1 VFPSSSFSVPA
12 TIDEQQ
18 NEVQPPHTTSN
29 SNSNRRGDEVM
40 PTAEDFANLFF
51 ASSEDDDDSTSSTTS
66 SSIQS
71 LTMNHH
77 QWEPEPHWQQNT
89 TITSGG
95 TTATAAATFTTPH
108 HNNHKRRRVS
118 FTTDTPTIHSLTS
131 VPPASTMTPHEK
143 ATIWLQSTDIEVL
156 KSSAQ
161 STIQNMR
168 QRVLQ
173 QKNPRQFISQQQ
185 DCRQEQQQHRHTQFR
200 KLMLSLEHETN
211 SSIRGLEHKIYRR
224 KHNRQVLIADVIE
237 CQHHINGL
245 AKFGFVMDVDEQRR
259 LLANAS
265 LKKSLGC
272 VKRALADAIDDYK
285 EVYPAAAAADCSSS
299 SSSLSSPFPLE
310 PLSSSISKIR
320 RVSSGACSSR

>member
-1 VFPSSSFSVPA
+1 
-12 TIDEQQ
+12 
-18 NEVQPPHTTSN
+18 
-29 SNSNRRGDEVM
+29 M

-51 ASSEDDDDSTSSTTS
+51 ASSEDDDDSSSSMTS

-89 TITSGG
+89 TITTSGG
-95 TTATAAATFTTPH
+95 TTATAAATFTKPH

-118 FTTDTPTIHSLTS
+118 FTTDTPTVHSLTS

-143 ATIWLQSTDIEVL
+143 AATWLQSTEIELL

-185 DCRQEQQQHRHTQFR
+185 DRQQQHRHTQFR

-224 KHNRQVLIADVIE
+224 KHNRQLLIADVIE

-245 AKFGFVMDVDEQRR
+245 AKFGFKMDVDEQNR

-265 LKKSLGC
+265 LKKSVGC

-285 EVYPAAAAADCSSS
+285 EVYPASTASADCSSS
-299 SSSLSSPFPLE
+299 SSSLSPFPSE

>member
-1 VFPSSSFSVPA
+1 
-12 TIDEQQ
+12 
-18 NEVQPPHTTSN
+18 
-29 SNSNRRGDEVM
+29 
-40 PTAEDFANLFF
+40 
-51 ASSEDDDDSTSSTTS
+51 
-66 SSIQS
+66 
-71 LTMNHH
+71 
-77 QWEPEPHWQQNT
+77 
-89 TITSGG
+89 
-95 TTATAAATFTTPH
+95 
-108 HNNHKRRRVS
+108 
-118 FTTDTPTIHSLTS
+118 
-131 VPPASTMTPHEK
+131 
-143 ATIWLQSTDIEVL
+143 
-156 KSSAQ
+156 
-161 STIQNMR
+161 MR

-185 DCRQEQQQHRHTQFR
+185 DNRQQQQHRHTQFR

-245 AKFGFVMDVDEQRR
+245 AKFGFNMDVDEQNR

-265 LKKSLGC
+265 LKKSVGC

-285 EVYPAAAAADCSSS
+285 EVYPASTAAAVGCSSS
-299 SSSLSSPFPLE
+299 SSSLSPFPSE

>member
-1 VFPSSSFSVPA
+1 
-12 TIDEQQ
+12 
-18 NEVQPPHTTSN
+18 
-29 SNSNRRGDEVM
+29 
-40 PTAEDFANLFF
+40 
-51 ASSEDDDDSTSSTTS
+51 
-66 SSIQS
+66 
-71 LTMNHH
+71 
-77 QWEPEPHWQQNT
+77 
-89 TITSGG
+89 
-95 TTATAAATFTTPH
+95 
-108 HNNHKRRRVS
+108 
-118 FTTDTPTIHSLTS
+118 
-131 VPPASTMTPHEK
+131 MTPHEK
-143 ATIWLQSTDIEVL
+143 SAIWLQTTEIEVL

-185 DCRQEQQQHRHTQFR
+185 DCRQEHRHTQFR

-224 KHNRQVLIADVIE
+224 KHTRQVLIADVIE

-245 AKFGFVMDVDEQRR
+245 AKFGFVMDVDEKRR

-285 EVYPAAAAADCSSS
+285 EVYPAASAADCSSS
-299 SSSLSSPFPLE
+299 SSSLSSPFPSE
-310 PLSSSISKIR
+310 PLS
-320 RVSSGACSSR
+320 